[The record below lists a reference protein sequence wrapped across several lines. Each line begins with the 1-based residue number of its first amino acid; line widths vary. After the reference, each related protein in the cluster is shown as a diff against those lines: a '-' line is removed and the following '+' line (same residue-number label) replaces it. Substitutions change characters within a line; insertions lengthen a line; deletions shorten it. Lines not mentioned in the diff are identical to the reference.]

1 MVIAFRHRGSTR
13 QMLGFLSLAFFLQ
26 ANAFFAQADTVAWI
40 ESLSTRK
47 ENRDFLAERAAA
59 AADFLTNGMRAGLF
73 LTTGSIRKM
82 GRLIISHTK
91 TGSLDSC
98 SGIAIDPS
106 TFLTAAHCVCTS
118 PITEGS
124 AACGP
129 ESSDLSFH
137 VFFPHAGLFEVKE
150 RPVTHPAYV
159 WPGSLKP
166 SAIGD
171 LGPVSAAVADLAIVK
186 FAGHLQDGPFPEIGA
201 GSGKYV
207 FASTG
212 TLYFTIKEYAER
224 MGFPIGEALAA
235 GVGQV
240 SKLQGLH
247 KERGTC
253 GTLHSADTVCSFY
266 NHEPVE
272 DGPMQSTTVCG
283 GDSGAPVLQ
292 WAADGSWK
300 LIAIASY
307 FSPPN
312 KFDNC
317 SGDASRRAHYVDVSL
332 YKDWVSKFVSEIIIA
347 PEQVCVDGIFKKGT
361 LDFLSFSGRVSATSF
376 NKDKNNSARTEI
388 VAEAAKCRSEQRA
401 GVISCQ
407 ISDPS
412 YTAVLIKSDFA
423 QLTFCKGS

>member
-1 MVIAFRHRGSTR
+1 MAIVFRHRGSAWQT
-13 QMLGFLSLAFFLQ
+13 LGLLSVAFFLQ
-26 ANAFFAQADTVAWI
+26 ADALFAQADTATWI

-59 AADFLTNGMRAGLF
+59 AADFLTNDMRAGLF
-73 LTTGSIRKM
+73 LTTGSIRMM
-82 GRLIISHTK
+82 GRLIISHAK

-118 PITEGS
+118 PTAEGS

-129 ESSDLSFH
+129 ESSDLSFQ
-137 VFFPHAGLFEVKE
+137 VFFPRAGLFAVKE
-150 RPVTHPAYV
+150 RPVIHPAYV

-171 LGPVSAAVADLAIVK
+171 LGPVSAAVADLAVVK
-186 FAGHLQDGPFPEIGA
+186 FDGQLRDGPFPEIGA

-240 SKLQGLH
+240 ARLQGLYNV
-247 KERGTC
+247 RGTC
-253 GTLHSADTVCSFY
+253 GALHSADTVCSFY

-283 GDSGAPVLQ
+283 GDSGAPVVQ
-292 WAADGSWK
+292 SAADGSWK
-300 LIAIASY
+300 LVAIASY

-312 KFDNC
+312 KFDSC
-317 SGDASRRAHYVDVSL
+317 SGDASRKTHYVDVSL
-332 YKDWVSKFVSEIIIA
+332 YKDWVSKFVGA
-347 PEQVCVDGIFKKGT
+347 TTTGPEQVCVDGIFKKGT

-388 VAEAAKCRSEQRA
+388 VAEAAQCQSGQHA

>member
-1 MVIAFRHRGSTR
+1 MVIALWRQRSARLALSFMLLALFQGDVLSAQADAAAWIERLSTR
-13 QMLGFLSLAFFLQ
+13 Q
-26 ANAFFAQADTVAWI
+26 
-40 ESLSTRK
+40 
-47 ENRDFLAERAAA
+47 ENQDFLVERAAA
-59 AADFLTNGMRAGLF
+59 TADFLSNDMRAGLF
-73 LTTGSIRKM
+73 LTTGSIRQM
-82 GRLIISHTK
+82 GRLIISHAK
-91 TGSLDSC
+91 SGGLNSC

-106 TFLTAAHCVCTS
+106 TFLTAAHCVCT
-118 PITEGS
+118 IH
-124 AACGP
+124 AAQTSTGCP
-129 ESSDLSFH
+129 VESSDLSFQ
-137 VFFPHAGLFEVKE
+137 VFFPRAGLFEVKD
-150 RPVTHPAYV
+150 RPVIHPAYV

-171 LGPVSAAVADLAIVK
+171 LSPISTAVADLAVVK
-186 FAGHLQDGPFPEIGA
+186 FDGELKDGPFPEIGA
-201 GSGKYV
+201 GYGKYV

-247 KERGTC
+247 RSRGTC
-253 GTLHSADTVCSFY
+253 GALHTADTVCSFY

-292 WAADGSWK
+292 LSTDGNWK

-332 YKDWVSKFVSEIIIA
+332 YKDWVSKFVSA
-347 PEQVCVDGIFKKGT
+347 AVYSPETVCVDGIFKKGT

-388 VAEAAKCRSEQRA
+388 VADAAQCKSEQRA

-412 YTAVLIKSDFA
+412 YAAVLIKSDFA